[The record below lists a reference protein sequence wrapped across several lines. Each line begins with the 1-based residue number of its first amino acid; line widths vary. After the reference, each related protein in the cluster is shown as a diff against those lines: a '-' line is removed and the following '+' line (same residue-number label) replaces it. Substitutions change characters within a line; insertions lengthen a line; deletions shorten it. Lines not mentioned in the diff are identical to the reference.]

1 MYVATSY
8 SVQKRL
14 ACWFPSSTLHSVSPV
29 DSPVQN
35 QAGITVQATVSDKP
49 SRLGMYVLCFT
60 DRGPEHH
67 YYDKHW
73 VTPLCAAQIDCQA

>member
-14 ACWFPSSTLHSVSPV
+14 ACWFPSSTLRSVSLV

-35 QAGITVQATVSDKP
+35 QAHITVQATVSDKP
-49 SRLGMYVLCFT
+49 FRLGTYVLCFT

-67 YYDKHW
+67 HHHDKHCNGN
-73 VTPLCAAQIDCQA
+73 TTMRRTDM

>member
-14 ACWFPSSTLHSVSPV
+14 ACWFPSSTLRSVSLV
-29 DSPVQN
+29 ESPVQN
-35 QAGITVQATVSDKP
+35 QARITVQATVSDKP
-49 SRLGMYVLCFT
+49 FRLGTYVLCFT

-67 YYDKHW
+67 HHHDKH
-73 VTPLCAAQIDCQA
+73 CNG